1 MDYRRRLVSGRLDGH
16 ADAGPL
22 RIDPA
27 GRQLLAQQRRSVHLH
42 GSLGGSRP
50 ANSVH
55 DCPTAF
61 AILFPIGRPR
71 LHLRPDR
78 IGNLGQKDAG
88 RGSSTS
94 GLASSSLQAQGTVPY
109 KVSNQKLF
117 RSKALWFDRVPLV
130 CTFAPVLS
138 IQRTGFAEETYTV
151 EATLGFRINTRVPY
165 IIIYKRLGR
174 TSGSKSVYLSNRAT
188 GPGTA
193 TGPCPYYTSQWYA
206 RGLWLAPSCQKFYEA
221 LRRRSM
227 RNIVVL
233 LLFDYKP
240 SIEYRLTFIVK

>member
-1 MDYRRRLVSGRLDGH
+1 MLSFQDPARYRNKYSVFFFFGIFLSLTVDYRRRLVSGRRDGH

-109 KVSNQKLF
+109 KVPNQNFLDQ
-117 RSKALWFDRVPLV
+117 RPFDSTVSRLCVHSLPFWV
-130 CTFAPVLS
+130 SSARDS
-138 IQRTGFAEETYTV
+138 QKKHIQW
-151 EATLGFRINTRVPY
+151 
-165 IIIYKRLGR
+165 KRR
-174 TSGSKSVYLSNRAT
+174 
-188 GPGTA
+188 
-193 TGPCPYYTSQWYA
+193 
-206 RGLWLAPSCQKFYEA
+206 
-221 LRRRSM
+221 
-227 RNIVVL
+227 
-233 LLFDYKP
+233 
-240 SIEYRLTFIVK
+240 